1 MGFFKRTKT
10 IVESKLNQ
18 LLDSLEDPNALLDL
32 SYEKMLT
39 ALQDIKKNLADVVT
53 EQKQLEHQVAELQ
66 DQAERARTDAKIAL
80 QSGREDLAKRALQ
93 QEQDYLTQIGPLQ
106 EASQRIT
113 SQADR
118 LKEAE
123 RKFKERI
130 NHFKTQKEISKATY
144 NAAKAEVK
152 VSESMGGIG
161 KEFGGIGDT
170 MKRANDKT
178 EKMAARAE
186 ALESLAEEGIL
197 EDPLD
202 TRSQLDKDM
211 DNLRKQNAIDD
222 ELEKLKKEL
231 GES

>member
-1 MGFFKRTKT
+1 MGFFKRTKD
-10 IVESKLNQ
+10 IVESRLNQ

-53 EQKQLEHQVAELQ
+53 EQKQLEYQVAELQ
-66 DQAERARTDAKIAL
+66 NQAEHAREDAKIAL
-80 QSGREDLAKRALQ
+80 KSGREDLAKRALQ
-93 QEQDYLTQIGPLQ
+93 QEQDYLSQIAPLQ
-106 EASQRIT
+106 EASQRIEL
-113 SQADR
+113 QVNR

-123 RKFKERI
+123 RKFKDRI
-130 NHFKTQKEISKATY
+130 NSFKTQKEISKATY

-152 VSESMGGIG
+152 VTESMGGIG
-161 KEFGGIGDT
+161 KEFGGVGDT

-178 EKMAARAE
+178 DKMVARAH

-197 EDPLD
+197 DDPLD

-211 DNLRKQNAIDD
+211 DALRKQSAVDD
-222 ELEKLKKEL
+222 ELEKLKQEL
-231 GES
+231 GE

>member
-1 MGFFKRTKT
+1 MGLFKRSKD
-10 IVESKLNQ
+10 IVESKLNK
-18 LLDSLEDPNALLDL
+18 LLNSLEDPNAMLDL

-53 EQKQLEHQVAELQ
+53 EQKQLEYQVEELQ
-66 DQAERARTDAKIAL
+66 KQAEKAREDAKVAIK
-80 QSGREDLAKRALQ
+80 SGREDLAKRALQ
-93 QEQDYLTQIGPLQ
+93 QEQDYLQQIAPLQ
-106 EASQRIT
+106 EAGQRIEM
-113 SQADR
+113 QAER

-130 NHFKTQKEISKATY
+130 NSFKTQKEVSKATY

-178 EKMAARAE
+178 DNMVARAN

-197 EDPLD
+197 DDPFD

-211 DNLRKQNAIDD
+211 DALRKQSTVDE
-222 ELEKLKKEL
+222 ELEKLKKEMS
-231 GES
+231 E

>member
-1 MGFFKRTKT
+1 MGFFKRTKD

-18 LLDSLEDPNALLDL
+18 VLDSLEDPNALLDL

-53 EQKQLEHQVAELQ
+53 EQKQLEFQVTELQ
-66 DQAERARTDAKIAL
+66 NKAEQARMDAKLAL
-80 QSGREDLAKRALQ
+80 KSDREDLAKRALQ
-93 QEQDYLTQIGPLQ
+93 QEQDYLSQIAPLQ
-106 EASQRIT
+106 EASQRIEI
-113 SQADR
+113 QVNR
-118 LKEAE
+118 LKDAE
-123 RKFKERI
+123 RKFKDRI
-130 NHFKTQKEISKATY
+130 NSFKTQKEISKATY
-144 NAAKAEVK
+144 NAAKSEVK

-178 EKMAARAE
+178 DKLVARAH

-197 EDPLD
+197 DDPLD

-211 DNLRKQNAIDD
+211 DTLRKQSAVDD
-222 ELEKLKKEL
+222 ELEKLKKEMND
-231 GES
+231 